1 MTPLCRAN
9 DSLLIVIDIQER
21 LSNAMPEKHASR
33 VIKRTALLMQ
43 GAQLLG
49 VPMIASE
56 QYPRGLGS
64 TKTAL
69 SQLWGEATQ
78 PIEKTCFSC
87 CGEDAFT
94 KSVQSSHKRQVILTG
109 METHVCV
116 LQTAIEL
123 QRDGLEVFVVEDAV
137 CSRDK
142 HKHRNA
148 LQRLRQ
154 ADIIVSNSESVLFE
168 WLRDASHEHFKQI
181 SGLLK
186 GLDKD

>member
-9 DSLLIVIDIQER
+9 DSLLVVIDVQER
-21 LSNAMPEKHASR
+21 LIEAMPKNVAYK
-33 VIKRTALLMQ
+33 VIQRSALLLE
-43 GAQLLG
+43 AANILG
-49 VPMIASE
+49 IPVVATE
-56 QYPRGLGS
+56 QYPKGLG
-64 TKTAL
+64 KTEEEL
-69 SQLWGEATQ
+69 TLLWGRGTRH
-78 PIEKTCFSC
+78 IEKTCFSC

-94 KSVQSSHKRQVILTG
+94 KSVQSSHKRQVILAG

-116 LQTAIEL
+116 LQTAFEL

-142 HKHRNA
+142 HHHKNA

-154 ADIIVSNSESVLFE
+154 AGIIVSNSESVLFE
-168 WLRDASHEHFKQI
+168 WLGDASHKHFKQI

-186 GLDKD
+186 DLDND